1 MREREM
7 RRLLIAVG
15 LLAFAATLI
24 LSLVQPHAGRW
35 GKEYVFNIPAVSQ
48 DGQVLR

>member
-1 MREREM
+1 MRESV
-7 RRLLIAVG
+7 AG

-35 GKEYVFNIPAVSQ
+35 EKEYVLNVPAAGQ